1 MEWLSTC
8 TTCYRANRQ
17 MTTLELNEFSRI
29 LDNRRSELQTRG
41 RSRDVLSVE
50 STPDE
55 LDRIQ
60 QASDHDFEVGNLQ
73 RSQSQLREVQGAIR
87 RIRDGVF
94 GICAECEEEIGPK
107 RLRAL
112 PWAPRCIACQEAEDL
127 DGGSSHEEFD
137 EPQDL
142 AA

>member
-1 MEWLSTC
+1 MVACVQDLL
-8 TTCYRANRQ
+8 AVNRL

-29 LDNRRSELQTRG
+29 LESRRFELQNRG
-41 RSRDVLSVE
+41 RSRDVLNVE
-50 STPDE
+50 ATPDE

-73 RSQSQLREVQGAIR
+73 RSESQLREVQGAIR

-94 GICAECEEEIGPK
+94 GICANCEEEIGSK
-107 RLRAL
+107 RLKAL
-112 PWAPRCIACQEAEDL
+112 PLAPRCIACQEAEDL
-127 DGGSSHEEFD
+127 NGEASRQEID

-142 AA
+142 AT

>member
-1 MEWLSTC
+1 MEWRSACCTC
-8 TTCYRANRQ
+8 TRANRQ
-17 MTTLELNEFSRI
+17 MTTLELNEFSAI
-29 LDNRRSELQTRG
+29 IDNRRSELQTRS

-73 RSQSQLREVQGAIR
+73 RSASQLREVQGAIR

-94 GICAECEEEIGPK
+94 GICADCEEEIGPK
-107 RLRAL
+107 RLKAL
-112 PWAPRCIACQEAEDL
+112 PWASRCIACQEAYDL
-127 DGGSSHEEFD
+127 EGGSSHQEIE